1 MALESATYIND
12 LNAANPAATDGLAQ
26 ADDHFRLIKGAVKAT
41 FPNVTGAIN
50 ATHGALD
57 AAATF
62 AGAISA
68 SAFEI
73 NVLSGISTGLT
84 STELSV
90 LDGITAST
98 ASLNLVGTLPVVGT
112 LAEGSVV
119 VGNSS
124 SVATTLPIG
133 ATGSVLLSNGTT
145 ATWAVPAAQVSAVP
159 AISKGQILVGN
170 ASSAYATI
178 SGTEGQVPTVT
189 STGTVA
195 FADPAVIDV
204 GAAGAVGT
212 YVWAR
217 RRDSHMGNNI
227 ASSGLVYGSTYAGS
241 DLRPAGLSV
250 SAAVNTD
257 AKYAADTGSNLSGT
271 YRAMG
276 YAYNNTSGHYAMTL
290 MVRTA

>member
-1 MALESATYIND
+1 MALETATYISD

-41 FPNVTGAIN
+41 FPNVTGAVT

-57 AAATF
+57 AASTF
-62 AGAISA
+62 AASITA
-68 SAFEI
+68 SAAEI
-73 NVLSGISTGLT
+73 NLLDGISTGLT

-98 ASLNLVGTLPVVGT
+98 ASLNLVGSLPVVGT

-170 ASSAYATI
+170 ASSAYEAI
-178 SGTEGQVPTVT
+178 AGTEGQIPTVT

-204 GAAGAVGT
+204 GAAGDVGT
-212 YVWAR
+212 YVL
-217 RRDSHMGNNI
+217 GNRNTLGGSI
-227 ASSGLVYGSTYAGS
+227 AFGSTYAGS
-241 DLRPAGLSV
+241 TLRP
-250 SAAVNTD
+250 
-257 AKYAADTGSNLSGT
+257 TGVDPNGQSYYGNFLTGT
-271 YRAMG
+271 WRAMG
-276 YAYNNTSGHYAMTL
+276 HSSAIQGVHPTTL
-290 MVRTA
+290 FLRVS